1 MHTQLPNVLDVKTA
15 LDAFHFLCLVEGKLM
30 SIRACQRLGLG
41 LEREDP
47 TELNDVENAVINA
60 GEAFGGFLLVMQY
73 GYISTLS
80 ANGQALMAR
89 LDTLSKDIHASYW
102 RRPWS
107 KASAMSKPTLRLAS
121 SSCRW
126 CVIVGMDDVLAARL
140 NQAHSVA

>member
-1 MHTQLPNVLDVKTA
+1 MKTA

-47 TELNDVENAVINA
+47 TELNDVENAVINT

-80 ANGQALMAR
+80 ANGQALMAH
-89 LDTLSKDIHASYW
+89 LDTLSADIHASYW
-102 RRPWS
+102 AQARGARQ
-107 KASAMSKPTLRLAS
+107 AR
-121 SSCRW
+121 CRSRHCDW
-126 CVIVGMDDVLAARL
+126 RARGLVIGTTA
-140 NQAHSVA
+140 

>member
-1 MHTQLPNVLDVKTA
+1 MHTPLPNVLDVKTA

-60 GEAFGGFLLVMQY
+60 GEAFGGFLLVMPY

-102 RRPWS
+102 AQAVEQGKR
-107 KASAMSKPTLRLAS
+107 
-121 SSCRW
+121 
-126 CVIVGMDDVLAARL
+126 DVEADIAIGEFE
-140 NQAHSVA
+140 VW

>member
-1 MHTQLPNVLDVKTA
+1 MHTPLPNVLDVKTA

-80 ANGQALMAR
+80 ANGQALMGSSGYTEQRYSRVLLGAGRGAR
-89 LDTLSKDIHASYW
+89 QARCRSRHCDW
-102 RRPWS
+102 RVRG
-107 KASAMSKPTLRLAS
+107 L
-121 SSCRW
+121 
-126 CVIVGMDDVLAARL
+126 VIGTAA
-140 NQAHSVA
+140 

>member
-30 SIRACQRLGLG
+30 SIRAFQRLGLG
-41 LEREDP
+41 LECENP

-60 GEAFGGFLLVMQY
+60 GEVFGGFLLVMQY

-89 LDTLSKDIHASYW
+89 LDTLSTDIHASYW
-102 RRPWS
+102 
-107 KASAMSKPTLRLAS
+107 A
-121 SSCRW
+121 
-126 CVIVGMDDVLAARL
+126 
-140 NQAHSVA
+140 QAVEQGKRYVEADIAIGELEVW

>member
-15 LDAFHFLCLVEGKLM
+15 VDAFHFLCLVEGKLM

-60 GEAFGGFLLVMQY
+60 GEAFGCFLLVMQY

-80 ANGQALMAR
+80 ANGQALCRSRHSAWRAR
-89 LDTLSKDIHASYW
+89 VL
-102 RRPWS
+102 
-107 KASAMSKPTLRLAS
+107 
-121 SSCRW
+121 
-126 CVIVGMDDVLAARL
+126 VIGTAA
-140 NQAHSVA
+140 

>member
-47 TELNDVENAVINA
+47 TGLNDVENAVINA
-60 GEAFGGFLLVMQY
+60 GEAFGGFLLVMRY

-102 RRPWS
+102 
-107 KASAMSKPTLRLAS
+107 A
-121 SSCRW
+121 
-126 CVIVGMDDVLAARL
+126 
-140 NQAHSVA
+140 QAVEQGKRYVEADIAIGELEVW

>member
-30 SIRACQRLGLG
+30 SIRTCQRLGLG

-73 GYISTLS
+73 GHISTLS
-80 ANGQALMAR
+80 ANGQALLTR
-89 LDTLSKDIHASYW
+89 LESLSKDIHASYW
-102 RRPWS
+102 AQAVEQGKR
-107 KASAMSKPTLRLAS
+107 
-121 SSCRW
+121 
-126 CVIVGMDDVLAARL
+126 DVEADIAIGELE
-140 NQAHSVA
+140 VW

>member
-1 MHTQLPNVLDVKTA
+1 MHTPLPNVLDVKTA

-41 LEREDP
+41 LEREAP

-60 GEAFGGFLLVMQY
+60 GEGFGGFLLVMQY

-89 LDTLSKDIHASYW
+89 MDTLSKDIHASYW
-102 RRPWS
+102 
-107 KASAMSKPTLRLAS
+107 A
-121 SSCRW
+121 
-126 CVIVGMDDVLAARL
+126 
-140 NQAHSVA
+140 QAVEQGKRYVEADIAIGELEVW

>member
-1 MHTQLPNVLDVKTA
+1 MHTPLPNVLDLKTA

-47 TELNDVENAVINA
+47 SELNDVENAVINA

-73 GYISTLS
+73 GYIPTLS
-80 ANGQALMAR
+80 ANGQALMAH

-102 RRPWS
+102 AQAVEQGKR
-107 KASAMSKPTLRLAS
+107 
-121 SSCRW
+121 
-126 CVIVGMDDVLAARL
+126 DVEADIAIGELE
-140 NQAHSVA
+140 VW

>member
-1 MHTQLPNVLDVKTA
+1 MHTPLPNVLDLKTA

-30 SIRACQRLGLG
+30 SIRAYQRLGLG

-89 LDTLSKDIHASYW
+89 LNTLSKDIHASYW
-102 RRPWS
+102 AQAVEQGKR
-107 KASAMSKPTLRLAS
+107 
-121 SSCRW
+121 
-126 CVIVGMDDVLAARL
+126 DVEADIAIGELE
-140 NQAHSVA
+140 VW

>member
-1 MHTQLPNVLDVKTA
+1 MHTPLPNVSDLRTVLDV
-15 LDAFHFLCLVEGKLM
+15 FHFLCLVEGKLM

-73 GYISTLS
+73 GYIPTLS

-89 LDTLSKDIHASYW
+89 LDTLSTDIRASYW
-102 RRPWS
+102 
-107 KASAMSKPTLRLAS
+107 A
-121 SSCRW
+121 
-126 CVIVGMDDVLAARL
+126 
-140 NQAHSVA
+140 QAVEQGKCYVEADIAIGELEVW

>member
-1 MHTQLPNVLDVKTA
+1 MHTQLPNVFDVKTA

-60 GEAFGGFLLVMQY
+60 GEAFGSFLLVMQY

-102 RRPWS
+102 
-107 KASAMSKPTLRLAS
+107 A
-121 SSCRW
+121 
-126 CVIVGMDDVLAARL
+126 
-140 NQAHSVA
+140 QAVEQGKRYVEADIAIGELEVW

>member
-1 MHTQLPNVLDVKTA
+1 MHTPLPNVLDVKTA

-47 TELNDVENAVINA
+47 SELNDVENAVINA

-73 GYISTLS
+73 GHLPTLS
-80 ANGQALMAR
+80 ASGQALLTC

-102 RRPWS
+102 AQAVEQGKRDVE
-107 KASAMSKPTLRLAS
+107 ADLAIGELEAG
-121 SSCRW
+121 W
-126 CVIVGMDDVLAARL
+126 
-140 NQAHSVA
+140 

>member
-1 MHTQLPNVLDVKTA
+1 MHTPLPNVLDVKTA

-73 GYISTLS
+73 GYILTLS

-89 LDTLSKDIHASYW
+89 LDALSKDIHASYW
-102 RRPWS
+102 
-107 KASAMSKPTLRLAS
+107 AQA
-121 SSCRW
+121 
-126 CVIVGMDDVLAARL
+126 VGQGKRDVEADIAIGELE
-140 NQAHSVA
+140 VW